1 VHTLQLFVLNSEVER
16 LDVRLADLEGV
27 ARLPA
32 LVEVAWHLRQRDCKR
47 TSKLLDEAQ
56 ALLSSLTVP
65 DAERRAISARI
76 TLARAEDRLVFADLD
91 GAQRLAEA
99 AEVAFEQLS
108 DSLGG
113 GDALWTQAS
122 ISIDRGESE
131 KTGALLARAAS
142 CYGQGGDTMRQDAA
156 KARILV
162 YSSFRDPVASGLL
175 MAQQFPEHVQRP
187 VFVDYWVSTVKANV
201 AGLTND
207 PGSSVRYDLAAYQM
221 ALEFGFIR
229 QALVSANNAAESFA
243 MLGDLDAA
251 LEWSDLALALAR
263 TTGWPA
269 SVGVCLLQTGD
280 VLRMLRRYDEARANL
295 QEALSVMDALAGSRN
310 YEQVLGNL
318 GQLELDVGDYA
329 AGLEWFVQFE
339 KRVRAHHEPDLTT
352 KAWRGQASAL
362 YHLER
367 LEEAQAKANAAL
379 ALAAEHGN
387 ADGQIQILGVLAQIH
402 SAGKLPPP
410 ADMSAP
416 SAALHY
422 LHEALDIASRIS
434 GYAVP
439 ADLLRQVAVAY
450 AAIGDY
456 RAAYEN
462 SLKAAEAR
470 NRGRNQEAQRRA
482 LAIQIRQE
490 VERARAE
497 TDRHREMAT
506 TLRETAATL
515 ETLGTI
521 GREITASLNSHAVFE
536 ALHRHVNDLLDA
548 TVFAIYLI
556 DEEHKFLVPAFAME
570 QGAPMPARPVALANP
585 TSKSARS
592 ARRREEVIVNLA
604 IDQVSPSLVPG
615 TLPTFSMLFF
625 PLVVGERLL
634 GVMSIQSPRLKAYGE
649 REQSIFR
656 ALCAYGAIAL
666 DNAAAY
672 SAAEEAQKRAD
683 QALTELRETQA
694 RLVEQNLQ
702 LERLAVTD
710 QLTGLFNRLRLDH
723 TLEEEHS
730 RNMRYGTNFCVLLLD
745 IDQFKAV
752 NDTYGHQTGDEVLVG
767 IARTLQ
773 DVIREV
779 DVAGRW
785 GGEEFLI
792 ICRETAL
799 EGAMVL
805 AEKLRAAIHA
815 RVYDKVGQM
824 SASFGVAMFRPGEVL
839 TETIARADAA
849 LYRAKQA
856 GRNRVESGE
865 VG

>member
-1 VHTLQLFVLNSEVER
+1 
-16 LDVRLADLEGV
+16 
-27 ARLPA
+27 
-32 LVEVAWHLRQRDCKR
+32 
-47 TSKLLDEAQ
+47 
-56 ALLSSLTVP
+56 
-65 DAERRAISARI
+65 
-76 TLARAEDRLVFADLD
+76 
-91 GAQRLAEA
+91 
-99 AEVAFEQLS
+99 
-108 DSLGG
+108 
-113 GDALWTQAS
+113 
-122 ISIDRGESE
+122 
-131 KTGALLARAAS
+131 
-142 CYGQGGDTMRQDAA
+142 M
-156 KARILV
+156 
-162 YSSFRDPVASGLL
+162 
-175 MAQQFPEHVQRP
+175 
-187 VFVDYWVSTVKANV
+187 

-207 PGSSVRYDLAAYQM
+207 PGSSVRHDLAAYQF
-221 ALEFGFIR
+221 ALEFGFTR

-263 TTGWPA
+263 ATRWPA
-269 SVGVCLLQTGD
+269 SIGVCLLQTGD
-280 VLRMLRRYDEARANL
+280 VLRMLGRYDEAREHL
-295 QEALSVMDALAGSRN
+295 QEALSEMDALAGSRN
-310 YEQVLGNL
+310 YEQVLGHL
-318 GQLELDVGDYA
+318 GQVELDVGDYD

-339 KRVRAHHEPDLTT
+339 NRARARNEPDLIT

-362 YHLER
+362 YHLGR
-367 LEEAQAKANAAL
+367 LEEAHAKANAAL
-379 ALAAEHGN
+379 ALATEHGN

-402 SAGKLPPP
+402 KDGNLPAPAG
-410 ADMSAP
+410 MTAP

-422 LHEALDIASRIS
+422 LHQALDIASRVT
-434 GYAVP
+434 GYALSP
-439 ADLLRQVAVAY
+439 DLLRQVAVAY

-456 RAAYEN
+456 RTAYEN
-462 SLKAAEAR
+462 GLIAVEAR
-470 NRGRNQEAQRRA
+470 NRSHSEEAQRRA

-490 VERARAE
+490 VARAKAE

-506 TLRETAATL
+506 ALRETASTL

-521 GREITASLNSHAVFE
+521 GREITASLNSKAVFE

-548 TVFAIYLI
+548 TMFAIYLI
-556 DEEHKFLVPAFAME
+556 DEEHKFLMPAFAME

-592 ARRREEVIVNLA
+592 ARRREEVVQNLEPG
-604 IDQVSPSLVPG
+604 QVSLNLIPG
-615 TLPTFSMLFF
+615 TLHTFSMLYF

-683 QALTELRETQA
+683 QALQELRETQA

-730 RNMRYGTNFCVLLLD
+730 RNMRYGTNFCLLLLD

-779 DVAGRW
+779 DVVGRW

-805 AEKLRAAIHA
+805 AEKLRAAIHT
-815 RVYDKVGQM
+815 RVYEKVGKM

-839 TETIARADAA
+839 TETIARADTA
-849 LYRAKQA
+849 LYRAKQT

-865 VG
+865 V

>member
-1 VHTLQLFVLNSEVER
+1 MRNLQLFILNAE
-16 LDVRLADLEGV
+16 V
-27 ARLPA
+27 ARLETQLAELEGAQRLPR
-32 LVEVAWHLRQRDCKR
+32 LVELAWHLRQRDCKR
-47 TSKLLDEAQ
+47 VLALLDEAQ
-56 ALLSSLTVP
+56 ILLASVNIP
-65 DAERRAISARI
+65 EAERLHITARI
-76 TLARAEDRLVFADLD
+76 TLTRAEERLVFADLEP
-91 GAQRLAEA
+91 ALQLAETA
-99 AEVAFEQLS
+99 GVAFEQVRDL
-108 DSLGG
+108 LGMGDVMWTKASILVDQVG
-113 GDALWTQAS
+113 GEKPDDALAKAS
-122 ISIDRGESE
+122 ALYGE
-131 KTGALLARAAS
+131 A
-142 CYGQGGDTMRQDAA
+142 GDTQRQEMAM
-156 KARILV
+156 ARRLV
-162 YSSFRDPVASGLL
+162 YSSFRDPVATGQML
-175 MAQQFPEHVQRP
+175 AQQFPGDAPRTP
-187 VFVDYWVSTVKANV
+187 FVEYWISTAKANV

-207 PGSSVRYDLAAYQM
+207 PGSSVRHDLAAYQF

-251 LEWSDLALALAR
+251 LEWSDQALALAR
-263 TTGWPA
+263 PTGWPA
-269 SVGVCLLQTGD
+269 SVGLCLLQTGD
-280 VLRMLRRYDEARANL
+280 VLRLLRRYDEARAHL
-295 QEALSVMDALAGSRN
+295 QEALSEMDALAGSRN

-339 KRVRAHHEPDLTT
+339 KRVHSRQEPDLTA

-362 YHLER
+362 YHLGR
-367 LEEAQAKANAAL
+367 MEEAQSKANAAL
-379 ALAAEHGN
+379 ALATEHGN

-402 SAGKLPPP
+402 TDGNLPPP
-410 ADMSAP
+410 AGMSAP

-422 LHEALDIASRIS
+422 LYLAQDIASRIS
-434 GYAVP
+434 GYAVSP
-439 ADLLRQVAVAY
+439 DLLKQVAVAY
-450 AAIGDY
+450 ASIGDY
-456 RAAYEN
+456 RAAFEN
-462 SLKAAEAR
+462 GLKAAEAR

-490 VERARAE
+490 VERAKAE
-497 TDRHREMAT
+497 TERHREMAT
-506 TLRETAATL
+506 ALRETAATL

-521 GREITASLNSHAVFE
+521 GREITASLNSQAVFE

-548 TVFAIYLI
+548 TVFSIYLI
-556 DEEHKFLVPAFAME
+556 DEEHKFLLPAFAME

-585 TSKSARS
+585 TSRSARS
-592 ARRREEVIVNLA
+592 ARRREEVIQNLNA
-604 IDQVSPSLVPG
+604 GQVSPNLIPG
-615 TLPTFSMLFF
+615 TLPTFSMLYF

-634 GVMSIQSPRLKAYGE
+634 GVMSIQSPRIRAYGE

-672 SAAEEAQKRAD
+672 SAAENAQRRAD
-683 QALTELRETQA
+683 QALAELRETQA

-730 RNMRYGTNFCVLLLD
+730 RNMRYGTSFCVLLLD

-799 EGAMVL
+799 DGALVL
-805 AEKLRAAIHA
+805 AEKLRTAIHA
-815 RVYDKVGQM
+815 RVYDKVGKM

-856 GRNRVESGE
+856 GRNRVENGE
-865 VG
+865 L

>member
-1 VHTLQLFVLNSEVER
+1 MQYLRLFVLN
-16 LDVRLADLEGV
+16 LDV
-27 ARLPA
+27 ARLDARLATLDGAERLSA
-32 LVEVAWHLRQRDCKR
+32 LVELAWHLRQRDCKR
-47 TSKLLDEAQ
+47 TLTLLDEAQ
-56 ALLSSLTVP
+56 VLMASVEM
-65 DAERRAISARI
+65 AEEERQRIAARI
-76 TLARAEDRLVFADLD
+76 TLTRAEERLVFADLES
-91 GAQRLAEA
+91 AEQLTEKA
-99 AEVAFEQLS
+99 AAAFEQLG
-108 DSLGG
+108 DRLGM
-113 GDALWTQAS
+113 GDAMWTLAS
-122 ISIDRGESE
+122 ISIDQGNGE
-131 KTGALLARAAS
+131 KTDGALVKAAALFAE
-142 CYGQGGDTMRQDAA
+142 GGDTQRQEMAMG
-156 KARILV
+156 RRLV
-162 YSSFRDPVASGLL
+162 YSSFRDPVATGQML
-175 MAQQFPEHVQRP
+175 AQQFPGDEPRTP
-187 VFVDYWVSTVKANV
+187 FVDYWISTVKANV

-207 PGSSVRYDLAAYQM
+207 PGASVRHDLAGYQF
-221 ALEFGFIR
+221 ALEFGLIR

-263 TTGWPA
+263 STGWPA
-269 SVGVCLLQTGD
+269 SIGVCLLQTGD
-280 VLRMLRRYDEARANL
+280 VLRMLGRYDEARTHL
-295 QEALSVMDALAGSRN
+295 QEALSQMDALSGSRN

-318 GQLELDVGDYA
+318 GQVELDVGDYA
-329 AGLEWFVQFE
+329 AALEWFEKFE
-339 KRVRAHHEPDLTT
+339 VRVDAHHDPDLIT
-352 KAWRGQASAL
+352 KSWRGQADAL
-362 YHLER
+362 HHLGR
-367 LEEAQAKANAAL
+367 KQEANAKANMAL
-379 ALAAEHGN
+379 ALAKEQGN
-387 ADGQIQILGVLAQIH
+387 ADGQIQILSVLAQIH
-402 SAGKLPPP
+402 RDGGLQPQ
-410 ADMSAP
+410 DMSAP
-416 SAALHY
+416 SPALHY
-422 LHEALDIASRIS
+422 LHQAIEIAAQIS
-434 GYAVP
+434 GYQVSP
-439 ADLLRQVAVAY
+439 ELLNQLAASY
-450 AAIGDY
+450 AAVGDY
-456 RAAYEN
+456 RTAYEN
-462 SLKAAEAR
+462 SVSANEAR
-470 NRGRNQEAQRRA
+470 NQGRREEAHRRA

-490 VERARAE
+490 VERAKAE
-497 TDRHREMAT
+497 TDRHREMAAA
-506 TLRETAATL
+506 LRETAATL

-521 GREITASLNSHAVFE
+521 GREITASLDSKAVFD
-536 ALHRHVNDLLDA
+536 ALHRHVNELLDA

-592 ARRREEVIVNLA
+592 ARRREEVIQNLA
-604 IDQVSPSLVPG
+604 AGQVSPNLIPG
-615 TLPTFSMLFF
+615 TLPTFSMLYF

-634 GVMSIQSPRLKAYGE
+634 GVMSIQSPRLNAYGE

-672 SAAEEAQKRAD
+672 SAAENAQRRAD

-730 RNMRYGTNFCVLLLD
+730 RNMRYGTSFCVLLLD

-767 IARTLQ
+767 IASTLQ
-773 DVIREV
+773 EGIREV

-799 EGAMVL
+799 DGAMIL
-805 AEKLRAAIHA
+805 AEKLRQAVQA

-856 GRNRVESGE
+856 GRNRVENGE
-865 VG
+865 V